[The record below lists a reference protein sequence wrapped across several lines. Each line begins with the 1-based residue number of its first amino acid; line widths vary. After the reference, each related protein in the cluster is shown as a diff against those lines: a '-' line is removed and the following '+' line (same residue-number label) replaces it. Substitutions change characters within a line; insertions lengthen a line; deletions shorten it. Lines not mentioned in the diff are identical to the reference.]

1 MEVLD
6 QNIIKVLE
14 GFVSQEGL
22 EIFTSVSFILAKL
35 VEKRFYYVEE
45 SFHRATIGLVTC
57 MIINHVIQND

>member
-45 SFHRATIGLVTC
+45 SFHGVAVGLVMC
-57 MIINHVIQND
+57 I